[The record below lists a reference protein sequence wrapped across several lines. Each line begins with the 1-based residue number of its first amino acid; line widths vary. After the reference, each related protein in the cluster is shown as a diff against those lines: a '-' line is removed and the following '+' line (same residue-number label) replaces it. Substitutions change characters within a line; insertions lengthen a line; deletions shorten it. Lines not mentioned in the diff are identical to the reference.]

1 MPPSP
6 SPDHHRSEL
15 PRRERETE
23 RDRDPAWRR
32 EKRREIRPSR
42 RPSPTAATQS
52 RPSPVRA
59 TKKRERERDRDTFFF
74 FFFERNLISFKKR
87 IEPRL
92 YITRA
97 KRSKLTKSIIQLG
110 VSSSHTLSE
119 KFLEASFASLC
130 AAIFSSL
137 LI

>member
-1 MPPSP
+1 MCNLIKQQFFFFFFLKNKKKFFPS
-6 SPDHHRSEL
+6 SEHL
-15 PRRERETE
+15 
-23 RDRDPAWRR
+23 
-32 EKRREIRPSR
+32 IF
-42 RPSPTAATQS
+42 
-52 RPSPVRA
+52 
-59 TKKRERERDRDTFFF
+59 FFF
-74 FFFERNLISFKKR
+74 FFFEENLISFKKK

-92 YITRA
+92 YIARA

-130 AAIFSSL
+130 AAIFNSL